1 MSEQIPPDDLNKA
14 LLKKKLSFI
23 RFKTQQFCSH
33 NESTYK
39 KSMEL
44 SNEIYHCLIDLNR
57 EICEL
62 GSEIQSNNKD
72 LLEESFHWS

>member
-57 EICEL
+57 EICEINT
-62 GSEIQSNNKD
+62 EIHCNNKD
-72 LLEESFHWS
+72 LLEESFNWS